1 MSLENKKSLGAAPTN
16 TEAVTK
22 QLSKGLT
29 KFERTLEMAFTRRR
43 RDALCGLGKRVCSDG
58 RI

>member
-1 MSLENKKSLGAAPTN
+1 MRTQTKSLGAAPTN

-29 KFERTLEMAFTRRR
+29 KFERTPELAFTRRR
-43 RDALCGLGKRVCSDG
+43 GDAHSGLGKRACSDG